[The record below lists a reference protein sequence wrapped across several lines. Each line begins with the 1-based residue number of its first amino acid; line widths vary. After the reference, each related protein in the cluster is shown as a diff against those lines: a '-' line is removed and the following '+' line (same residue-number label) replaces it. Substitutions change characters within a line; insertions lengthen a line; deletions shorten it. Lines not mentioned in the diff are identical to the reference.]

1 MSSSPISLSPDLK
14 RLRDE
19 GYEVAIIA
27 GHLVVSHVPYVT
39 ETREVHYAAL
49 VSELTLRGDRT
60 GKPKT
65 HVIKF
70 SGSLPCDSEGKP
82 LKQILHSS
90 PTETLADGLVVHH
103 SFSSKP
109 AGGYADYYE
118 KVTAYAYILI
128 SQARLIDPDATA
140 TTFPVLEE
148 ADEESPFQ
156 YVDSA
161 SSRAGIGAITDK
173 LRIGKVAIVGLG
185 GTGSYILDF
194 VSKTPVGEIH
204 LFDRDV
210 FYQHNAFRAPGAA
223 AIEQLREAPRKVAFW
238 ATQYAKMHRRVLPH
252 AYDLDASN
260 ADELEGMDFVFLA
273 MDGGDDKKAVIAR
286 LVDFGIPFID
296 VGMGIYE
303 VDGSLAG
310 ALRVTTSTPDQRDHV
325 EAKDRI
331 SFCAAAGDDDYS
343 QNIQIAEL
351 NALNAALAVIKWKKY
366 LGFYVD
372 LEREHF
378 SVYEIDGNHILNEDQ
393 A

>member
-1 MSSSPISLSPDLK
+1 
-14 RLRDE
+14 
-19 GYEVAIIA
+19 VAIIA

-39 ETREVHYAAL
+39 ESRDVHYAAL
-49 VSELTLRGDRT
+49 VSDLTLAGDRT
-60 GKPKT
+60 AKPKT

-70 SGSLPCDSEGKP
+70 TGSLPCDVEGKP
-82 LKQILHSS
+82 LKQILHSNS
-90 PTETLADGLVVHH
+90 TETLAEGLVVHH

-109 AGGYADYYE
+109 AQGYADYYE
-118 KVTAYAYILI
+118 KVTAYANILV
-128 SQARLIDPDATA
+128 SQARLIDPDATV

-173 LRIGKVAIVGLG
+173 LRIGRVAIVGLG

-194 VSKTPVGEIH
+194 VSKTPVAQIH

-223 AIEQLREAPRKVAFW
+223 SIEQLGEAPRKVAFW
-238 ATQYAKMHRRVLPH
+238 ATQYTKMHRHVVPH
-252 AYDLDASN
+252 AYDLNATN

-273 MDGGDDKKAVIAR
+273 MDGGVDKNAVISR
-286 LVDFGIPFID
+286 LMDFGIPFID

-310 ALRVTTSTPDQRDHV
+310 ALRITTITPAQRGHV
-325 EAKDRI
+325 EAKNRI
-331 SFCAAAGDDDYS
+331 SFSAGAGEDDYS

-366 LGFYVD
+366 LGFYAD

-378 SVYEIDGNHILNEDQ
+378 SVYEIDGNHVLNEDQ